1 MTEPKKNKGTK
12 AAISPTK
19 SILGD
24 RRIRLLLSVIG
35 AIIAWMAVTIVVQPG
50 TTTTIT
56 KALNDKTISNN
67 FDSMVT
73 RNKITI
79 FVSFNESTIANIV
92 IQVV

>member
-56 KALNDKTISNN
+56 TCRWISPTIL
-67 FDSMVT
+67 
-73 RNKITI
+73 RPILPGG
-79 FVSFNESTIANIV
+79 
-92 IQVV
+92 